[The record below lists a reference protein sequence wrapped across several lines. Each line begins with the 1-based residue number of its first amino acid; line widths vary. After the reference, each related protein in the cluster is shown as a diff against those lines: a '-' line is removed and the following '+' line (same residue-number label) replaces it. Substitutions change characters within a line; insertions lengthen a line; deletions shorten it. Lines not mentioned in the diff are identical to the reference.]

1 MPIMQQAQGGA
12 LIAGQYAHPSLVL
25 YPSNPLLA
33 RGGYI
38 PAVSMPGHANAAR
51 KSELYFLP
59 KSDLH
64 FLQTYLL
71 IHVDNVTLE
80 DHSHPQSTR

>member
-51 KSELYFLP
+51 KSDLY
-59 KSDLH
+59 

-80 DHSHPQSTR
+80 DHSHP